1 MKESNQRRVLIRIL
15 KYLSSYRK
23 SVIIVI
29 SIMTISSIISVILPF
44 LAKDVIDN
52 KIPLGKI
59 NAVLSVILIYIIL
72 ALILSLLSII
82 RVRIMSRVS
91 NKVVLKIRDE
101 VFKHLQT
108 LDLHYFNSHPTGN
121 ILSRIIGDIS
131 SLKQLV
137 TQLVSTL
144 IPQTMFLISL
154 IIAMVVL
161 NPVLAFGSLLSLPIV
176 LIGTFIIMR
185 VNFKRWYDY
194 RKKQSE
200 LAGFSHE
207 AFAGIKV
214 IQSLACEE
222 AEKKSFEKIN
232 DDILSSWIRCVR
244 FGDTLGI
251 IIDLS
256 IGIGFL
262 FLFLFAIYI
271 DHSTV
276 GELIAFSTYIMLFW
290 QPIKALAQM
299 FNQVSNNLSGASR
312 VFEIL
317 DEKSYILDSPQA
329 IELPKIKGE
338 VEFKNVSFSYPDDKE
353 SLIIENINFTVK
365 AGERIALVGPTG
377 AGKTTIINL
386 LSRFYDPIK
395 GSILVDG
402 YDIKELST
410 ASLRKQLGIMTQDSF
425 LFSGTIK
432 ENLTYGC
439 ENVSDEAIVNAC
451 KVIGCHNFIS
461 KLQSGY
467 DTLIS
472 SLTLSMGQKQL
483 LALAR
488 TLIKDPRILI
498 LDEATSNI
506 DTQTELL
513 VQNGISKLMSGRT
526 CFIVAHRLSTI
537 KNSDRIFVL
546 DDNKIIEEG
555 SHEELIKLN
564 GFYTM
569 LYNSQFEGGIN

>member
-29 SIMTISSIISVILPF
+29 SIMTVSSIISVILPF

-262 FLFLFAIYI
+262 FLYLFAIYI

-353 SLIIENINFTVK
+353 SLIIEDINFTVK

-402 YDIKELST
+402 YNIKELST

-432 ENLTYGC
+432 ENITYGC
-439 ENVSDEAIVNAC
+439 ENVSDDAIVNAC
-451 KVIGCHNFIS
+451 KAIGCHNFIS

-555 SHEELIKLN
+555 SHEKLIKLN

>member
-1 MKESNQRRVLIRIL
+1 
-15 KYLSSYRK
+15 
-23 SVIIVI
+23 
-29 SIMTISSIISVILPF
+29 
-44 LAKDVIDN
+44 
-52 KIPLGKI
+52 
-59 NAVLSVILIYIIL
+59 
-72 ALILSLLSII
+72 
-82 RVRIMSRVS
+82 
-91 NKVVLKIRDE
+91 
-101 VFKHLQT
+101 
-108 LDLHYFNSHPTGN
+108 
-121 ILSRIIGDIS
+121 
-131 SLKQLV
+131 
-137 TQLVSTL
+137 
-144 IPQTMFLISL
+144 
-154 IIAMVVL
+154 
-161 NPVLAFGSLLSLPIV
+161 
-176 LIGTFIIMR
+176 
-185 VNFKRWYDY
+185 
-194 RKKQSE
+194 
-200 LAGFSHE
+200 
-207 AFAGIKV
+207 
-214 IQSLACEE
+214 
-222 AEKKSFEKIN
+222 
-232 DDILSSWIRCVR
+232 
-244 FGDTLGI
+244 
-251 IIDLS
+251 
-256 IGIGFL
+256 
-262 FLFLFAIYI
+262 
-271 DHSTV
+271 
-276 GELIAFSTYIMLFW
+276 MLFW

-353 SLIIENINFTVK
+353 SLIIEDINFTVK

-402 YDIKELST
+402 YNIKELST
-410 ASLRKQLGIMTQDSF
+410 TSLRKQLGIMTQDSF

-451 KVIGCHNFIS
+451 KTIRCHSFIS

-555 SHEELIKLN
+555 SHDELIKLN

>member
-15 KYLSSYRK
+15 KYLSCYKK
-23 SVIIVI
+23 SIIIVI

-256 IGIGFL
+256 IGVGFL
-262 FLFLFAIYI
+262 FLYLFAIYI

-317 DEKSYILDSPQA
+317 DEKEEIPDSKDAVVMTDCEGNVQFDHVKFGYTENNTLIHDMNIDVKKGHTIA
-329 IELPKIKGE
+329 I
-338 VEFKNVSFSYPDDKE
+338 
-353 SLIIENINFTVK
+353 
-365 AGERIALVGPTG
+365 VGPTG
-377 AGKTTIINL
+377 AGKTTLINL
-386 LSRFYDPIK
+386 LMRFYEVDD
-395 GSILVDG
+395 GRILIDG
-402 YDIKELST
+402 IDIRDMTRE
-410 ASLRKQLGIMTQDSF
+410 SLRNTFGMVLQDTWSF
-425 LFSGTIK
+425 KGTIK
-432 ENLTYGC
+432 ENIAYGRMGAT
-439 ENVSDEAIVNAC
+439 DEEIIEAA
-451 KVIGCHNFIS
+451 KAAHADHFIRT
-461 KLQSGY
+461 LEHGY
-467 DTLIS
+467 DTELNEEASNIS
-472 SLTLSMGQKQL
+472 QGQKQL
-483 LALAR
+483 LTIARAILA
-488 TLIKDPRILI
+488 DPKILI
-498 LDEATSNI
+498 LDEATSSV
-506 DTQTELL
+506 DTRTE
-513 VQNGISKLMSGRT
+513 VAIQKAMDKLMHGRT
-526 CFIVAHRLSTI
+526 SFVIAHRLSTI
-537 KNSDRIFVL
+537 KDADLILVMNHGNV
-546 DDNKIIEEG
+546 IEQG
-555 SHEELIKLN
+555 THKELLAQK
-564 GFYTM
+564 GFYAD
-569 LYNSQFEGGIN
+569 LYNSQFAGKAI

>member
-15 KYLSSYRK
+15 KYLSCYRK

-29 SIMTISSIISVILPF
+29 SIMTVSSIISVVLPF

-262 FLFLFAIYI
+262 FLYLFAIYI

-276 GELIAFSTYIMLFW
+276 GELIAFSTYIILFW

-299 FNQVSNNLSGASR
+299 FNQISNNLSGASR

-329 IELPKIKGE
+329 IKLPKIKGE

-353 SLIIENINFTVK
+353 SLIIEDINFTVK

-432 ENLTYGC
+432 ENLIYGC

-451 KVIGCHNFIS
+451 KAIGCHSFIS

-483 LALAR
+483 ITLAR

-513 VQNGISKLMSGRT
+513 VQEGISKLMSGRT

-537 KNSDRIFVL
+537 KKSDRIFVI

>member
-29 SIMTISSIISVILPF
+29 SIMTVSSIISVILPF

-131 SLKQLV
+131 SLKQLI

-439 ENVSDEAIVNAC
+439 ENVSDDAIVNAC
-451 KVIGCHNFIS
+451 KAIGCHNFIS